1 MKRILIVLTIIVSLL
16 LSGCASWE
24 RFKKDVKSDWNEGL
38 QRTITIYNANGD
50 VLKTY
55 KGKIDLEVSEGG
67 YVKFDLNGKRIMY
80 YNCYVEVLEE

>member
-24 RFKKDVKSDWNEGL
+24 RIKKDVKSDWNDGL

-55 KGKIDLEVSEGG
+55 KEKLI
-67 YVKFDLNGKRIMY
+67 
-80 YNCYVEVLEE
+80 